1 MRIVLITIIIFFS
14 FSCNKKPKVQNKNHI
29 LESNSL
35 SLADAEKFGIDYYKK
50 YASEI
55 LLNRSIEIKKQSIEI
70 DGFEMKYH
78 LNTYGDMPINGWSLF
93 ISLHGGGGVSPEI
106 NERQW
111 NRHKKLY
118 SLEEGILLTP
128 RSPTDTWNMWHQ
140 DHIDRIFNRLIQNMI
155 AKYNVNP
162 NKIFLLGYSAG
173 GDGVYQLAPRMAD
186 RFAAASMSAGHP
198 NDASPLGLRN
208 IGFSIHMG
216 KNDSAYNRNN
226 VAEEWKVQLEDLKSK
241 DIDGYENFVK
251 IYEGRGH
258 QISHA
263 KENYVLEKSNNGV
276 DSSGIFWMSKFTR
289 NPYPKKVVW
298 KQDDVTHN
306 RFYWLKVIEPKAYSL
321 IVASIESQVITIS
334 NATVSELVIRLND
347 KLLDM
352 DKKVKVVYRDKEI
365 FSGYVPRRKDVI
377 LNSINEYGDPTS
389 IYYGEISVLLGN

>member
-1 MRIVLITIIIFFS
+1 MKIVLITTILFFS
-14 FSCNKKPKVQNKNHI
+14 FSCNKKPKVQNKNQN

-35 SLADAEKFGIDYYKK
+35 SFADAEKIGVDFYKQ
-50 YASEI
+50 YASEL
-55 LLNRSIEIKKQSIEI
+55 LLNRSMEIKKQLIEI

-78 LNTYGDMPINGWSLF
+78 LNTYGDMPPNGWSLF

-111 NRHKKLY
+111 NRHKELY
-118 SLEEGILLTP
+118 SLEDGILLTP

-140 DHIDRIFNRLIQNMI
+140 DHIDKIFNRLIQNMI

-263 KENYVLEKSNNGV
+263 KENYVLEKRNNGV

-306 RFYWLKVIEPKAYSL
+306 RFYWLKVNEPKAYSL
-321 IVASIESQVITIS
+321 IAANIESQVITIS
-334 NATVSELVIRLND
+334 YATVPEIVIMLND
-347 KLLDM
+347 NLLNM
-352 DKKVKVVYRDKEI
+352 DKKVKIVYKDKEI
-365 FSGYVPRRKDVI
+365 FEGYVPRTKDVI
-377 LNSINEYGDPTS
+377 LSSINEYGDPEI

>member
-1 MRIVLITIIIFFS
+1 MKIVLIVTIIFLS
-14 FSCNKKPKVQNKNHI
+14 FSCNKKAKFQKKNYN
-29 LESNSL
+29 LKSSSL
-35 SLADAEKFGIDYYKK
+35 SFADAEKFGIDSYKK
-50 YASEI
+50 YASE
-55 LLNRSIEIKKQSIEI
+55 LLLSRSIELSKQSIEI
-70 DGFEMKYH
+70 DGFEIKYH

-118 SLEEGILLTP
+118 SLKEGILLTP

-140 DHIDRIFNRLIQNMI
+140 DHIDKIFNRLIQNMI

-216 KNDSAYNRNN
+216 KNDSAYNRNLA
-226 VAEEWKVQLEDLKSK
+226 AEEWKIQLEDLKSK

-276 DSSGIFWMSKFTR
+276 DSSGILWMSKFTR
-289 NPYPKKVVW
+289 NSYPKKVVW

-306 RFYWLKVIEPKAYSL
+306 RFYWLKVNEPKAYSL
-321 IVASIESQVITIS
+321 IVAKIESQVINIS
-334 NATVSELVIRLND
+334 YATVPEVVIMLHDNLLN
-347 KLLDM
+347 M
-352 DKKVKVVYRDKEI
+352 DKEVKVVYMDKEI
-365 FSGYVPRRKDVI
+365 FKGYVPRTKDVI
-377 LNSINEYGDPTS
+377 LNSINEYGDPES
-389 IYYGEISVLLGN
+389 IYYGKIPVSLGN

>member
-1 MRIVLITIIIFFS
+1 MKIVLITIIIFFS
-14 FSCNKKPKVQNKNHI
+14 FSCNKKPKVQNKDHI

-35 SLADAEKFGIDYYKK
+35 SLSDAEKFGIDYYKK

-55 LLNRSIEIKKQSIEI
+55 LSNRSIEIKNQSIEI
-70 DGFEMKYH
+70 DGFEMKFH
-78 LNTYGDMPINGWSLF
+78 LDRYGDLPPNGWSLF

-118 SLEEGILLTP
+118 SLKEGILLTP

-216 KNDSAYNRNN
+216 INDSAYNRNH
-226 VAEEWKVQLEDLKSK
+226 VAEEWKVQLEDLKSQ
-241 DIDGYENFVK
+241 DMDGYENFVK

-263 KENYVLEKSNNGV
+263 KENYFLEKSNNGV

-298 KQDDVTHN
+298 KQDDITHN

-321 IVASIESQVITIS
+321 IVANIESQVITIS
-334 NATVSELVIRLND
+334 NATVPKIVIRLND

-365 FSGYVPRRKDVI
+365 FNGYVPRRKDVI
-377 LNSINEYGDPTS
+377 SRSINEYGDPES
-389 IYYGEISVLLGN
+389 LYYGEISVLLGK

>member
-14 FSCNKKPKVQNKNHI
+14 FSCNKKPKVQDKNHN

-35 SLADAEKFGIDYYKK
+35 SFTDAEKFGTYSYKK
-50 YASEI
+50 YASE
-55 LLNRSIEIKKQSIEI
+55 LLLSRSIELSKQSIEI

-78 LNTYGDMPINGWSLF
+78 LNRYGDMPINGWSLF

-118 SLEEGILLTP
+118 SLDEGILLTP

-198 NDASPLGLRN
+198 NDASPLALRN

-226 VAEEWKVQLEDLKSK
+226 VAEEWKVQLEDLKSQ
-241 DIDGYENFVK
+241 DMGGYENFVK

-321 IVASIESQVITIS
+321 IVANIESQVITIS
-334 NATVSELVIRLND
+334 NATVPEIVIRLND